1 MPAIH
6 PQHEDRRT
14 IQDEAHARPPMP
26 IEKPEAQAWHWVLHA
41 PAGQC
46 GIWPEA
52 FSRTARHQL
61 IECGDGVIRYER
73 HTEFAAIT
81 FFGET
86 EPGAATLDLI
96 AACPGPQIAGAKIV
110 ISETADPENLFGGA
124 RLFGG
129 EALFDGVTVSTDFQ
143 IDDTGLVTFA
153 VTGTFEDAF
162 ARGRLVKRLLD
173 LETYRLASLLALP
186 LIRRL
191 TPELE
196 TLERRAMEATDTI
209 ASKAVDLQSAVED
222 LSATLKDVAR
232 FKSSAA
238 FRISAAYAYDDLV
251 AARLTSLNETPVGQ
265 RQTMKGF
272 VEHRL
277 RPGIN
282 SIRAFEARTERV
294 AKTVADA
301 LALART
307 QLDQVAQRN
316 AEALLSSME
325 KRARQQVHL
334 SQAVEGLS
342 VAAITYYLVG
352 LVGTALKALPETGIP
367 ISQIQ
372 AVSIPL
378 IALFVWWNVRRAKGL
393 LETL

>member
-6 PQHEDRRT
+6 PQHEDRQT

-26 IEKPEAQAWHWVLHA
+26 IEKSSAQAWHWVLHA

-46 GIWPEA
+46 GLWPDA
-52 FSRTARHQL
+52 FDRTARHQL
-61 IECGDGVIRYER
+61 IECDDGVIRFER

-81 FFGET
+81 FFGED
-86 EPGAATLDLI
+86 EPCATTLDLI
-96 AACPGPQIAGAKIV
+96 TACPGPQIAGAKVV
-110 ISETADPENLFGGA
+110 ISETVTLEDLFGNA

-129 EALFDGVTVSTDFQ
+129 TALFEGVTVFTDFH
-143 IDDTGLVTFA
+143 IDDHGLITYA
-153 VTGTFEDAF
+153 VSGQFDDAY

-173 LETYRLASLLALP
+173 LETYRMASLLALP

-191 TPELE
+191 TPDLE
-196 TLERRAMEATDTI
+196 GLERRAIEATDTV
-209 ASKAVDLQSAVED
+209 ASEAVDLTGAVED
-222 LSATLKDVAR
+222 LSTILKEVAR
-232 FKSSAA
+232 LKSTTA
-238 FRISAAYAYDDLV
+238 FRMSAAYAYDDLV
-251 AARLTSLNETPVGQ
+251 AARLASLNETPVGQ
-265 RQTMKGF
+265 RQTLKGF

-282 SIRAFEARTERV
+282 SIRAFEARIERV
-294 AKTVADA
+294 ASAVAEA

-307 QLDQVAQRN
+307 QLDQLAQRN

-352 LVGTALKALPETGIP
+352 LVGTAAKALPESELP

-372 AVSIPL
+372 AASIPI
-378 IALFVWWNVRRAKGL
+378 IALVVWWNVRRAKVL

>member
-1 MPAIH
+1 MPAIF
-6 PQHEDRRT
+6 PQHEDRQS
-14 IQDEAHARPPMP
+14 IQDEEHARPPMP
-26 IEKPEAQAWHWVLHA
+26 IEKPEAQAWHWVLHGC
-41 PAGQC
+41 AGQSDL
-46 GIWPEA
+46 WPDA
-52 FSRTARHQL
+52 FDRSARHQL
-61 IECGDGVIRYER
+61 IACDNGVIRFER

-81 FFGET
+81 FFGEN
-86 EPGAATLDLI
+86 EPGSSTLDLI
-96 AACPGPQIAGAKIV
+96 SACPGRQIAGAKIV
-110 ISETADPENLFGGA
+110 ISESARLDDLFGTS

-129 EALFDGVTVSTDFQ
+129 EALFSGVIVSTDFQ
-143 IDDTGLVTFA
+143 INDKGLITYA
-153 VTGTFEDAF
+153 VSGKFEDAYG
-162 ARGRLVKRLLD
+162 RGRLVKRLLD
-173 LETYRLASLLALP
+173 LKTYRMASLLALP
-186 LIRRL
+186 LVRRL
-191 TPELE
+191 TPQLE
-196 TLERRAMEATDTI
+196 TLERRAMDATDTV
-209 ASKAVDLQSAVED
+209 AGEVLDLQSAVED
-222 LSATLKDVAR
+222 LSASLKAVAR

-251 AARLTSLNETPVGQ
+251 AARPTSLNETPVGQ
-265 RQTMKGF
+265 RQTLRGF

-294 AKTVADA
+294 ARTVADA

-352 LVGTALKALPETGIP
+352 LFGTALKAIPGTGVP
-367 ISQIQ
+367 ISQTQ

-378 IALFVWWNVRRAKGL
+378 IALFVWWNVCRAKGL
-393 LETL
+393 LKTL